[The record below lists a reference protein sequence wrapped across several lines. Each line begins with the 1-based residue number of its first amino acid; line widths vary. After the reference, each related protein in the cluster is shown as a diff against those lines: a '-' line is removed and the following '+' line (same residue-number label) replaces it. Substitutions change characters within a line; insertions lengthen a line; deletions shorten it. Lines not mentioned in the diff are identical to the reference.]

1 MSESDTS
8 EVDISLSQQS
18 PTQSP
23 QVSQDTK
30 PKKKS
35 VGFAAAP
42 EEDLKEHHKVLKQK
56 EEIKLKSSPFH
67 KIPAE
72 LAYLEK
78 RNSKIDP
85 KPIIDKNANHNPV
98 PNSRF
103 RLKDLPDLSKL
114 KFFDVKNIS
123 VQNKETELQ
132 FHYTT
137 INLPPSS
144 DSVIVDIKF
153 GGLNA
158 LDYAKINQYVLNLS
172 NVKVG
177 MGYEFSGLSPTLV
190 HPTSRR
196 GSLSSSQLIYPNRD
210 VLIKVDEE
218 TLNKLHQVDI
228 NINTAGVGKDFQIE
242 EDEQSSTTPK
252 KIAKTSCITSRK
264 NSEPHSTLPPLAKLC
279 SFPLLYNHSKQ
290 LLQHLNPKN
299 TEANIL
305 INGADINLGLTLL
318 QILDFKIISFD
329 LFNDGL
335 YFPGEKIPVNFK
347 KPNFFASE
355 VINALLVP
363 LRHNGDVG
371 EQQKIDEKNI
381 NDYKLD
387 MIIDLIGCK
396 KYFQT
401 TSTKINEIEE
411 INLPFK
417 QNISTS
423 LGKLFNGNVKE
434 PFLTRILKPKNYFP
448 RGILNP
454 WSSSWTSNLLNNWT
468 NYNYH
473 QETGLS
479 FKQQWCQQALD
490 LVLDD
495 KLKFKIDGLTEW
507 KNFKKKDV
515 RVDDAKYI
523 LQVEDF

>member
-1 MSESDTS
+1 MKLILVIRE
-8 EVDISLSQQS
+8 
-18 PTQSP
+18 
-23 QVSQDTK
+23 
-30 PKKKS
+30 KS
-35 VGFAAAP
+35 
-42 EEDLKEHHKVLKQK
+42 
-56 EEIKLKSSPFH
+56 
-67 KIPAE
+67 
-72 LAYLEK
+72 
-78 RNSKIDP
+78 
-85 KPIIDKNANHNPV
+85 
-98 PNSRF
+98 
-103 RLKDLPDLSKL
+103 L
-114 KFFDVKNIS
+114 KFM
-123 VQNKETELQ
+123 EG
-132 FHYTT
+132 
-137 INLPPSS
+137 
-144 DSVIVDIKF
+144 IVDQFQKKYY
-153 GGLNA
+153 N
-158 LDYAKINQYVLNLS
+158 
-172 NVKVG
+172 
-177 MGYEFSGLSPTLV
+177 P
-190 HPTSRR
+190 
-196 GSLSSSQLIYPNRD
+196 SQTR
-210 VLIKVDEE
+210 
-218 TLNKLHQVDI
+218 
-228 NINTAGVGKDFQIE
+228 
-242 EDEQSSTTPK
+242 
-252 KIAKTSCITSRK
+252 
-264 NSEPHSTLPPLAKLC
+264 
-279 SFPLLYNHSKQ
+279 
-290 LLQHLNPKN
+290 
-299 TEANIL
+299 
-305 INGADINLGLTLL
+305 
-318 QILDFKIISFD
+318 DFKIISFD

-434 PFLTRILKPKNYFP
+434 PFLTRILKPKKYGSSLVSACNFDISEPTYDIDHLVTFQE
-448 RGILNP
+448 GILNP
-454 WSSSWTSNLLNNWT
+454 WSSSWTSNILNNWT

-495 KLKFKIDGLTEW
+495 KLKFKIDGLTEG
-507 KNFKKKDV
+507 KNYKKKDV

>member
-1 MSESDTS
+1 MA
-8 EVDISLSQQS
+8 
-18 PTQSP
+18 
-23 QVSQDTK
+23 K
-30 PKKKS
+30 NYS
-35 VGFAAAP
+35 VGDYVFG
-42 EEDLKEHHKVLKQK
+42 L
-56 EEIKLKSSPFH
+56 
-67 KIPAE
+67 
-72 LAYLEK
+72 
-78 RNSKIDP
+78 ID
-85 KPIIDKNANHNPV
+85 
-98 PNSRF
+98 
-103 RLKDLPDLSKL
+103 
-114 KFFDVKNIS
+114 
-123 VQNKETELQ
+123 
-132 FHYTT
+132 
-137 INLPPSS
+137 
-144 DSVIVDIKF
+144 
-153 GGLNA
+153 
-158 LDYAKINQYVLNLS
+158 
-172 NVKVG
+172 
-177 MGYEFSGLSPTLV
+177 
-190 HPTSRR
+190 PTSRR

-252 KIAKTSCITSRK
+252 EDSKDDVASTSHK

-305 INGADINLGLTLL
+305 INGADTNLGLTLL
-318 QILDFKIISFD
+318 QILLKEYPNLEYMKLILVIREKSLKFMEGIVDQFQKKYYNPSQTRDFKIISFD

-363 LRHNGDVG
+363 LRHNGGVG

-417 QNISTS
+417 QNICTS

-434 PFLTRILKPKNYFP
+434 PFLTRILKPKKYGSSLVSACNFDISEPTYDIDHLVTFQE
-448 RGILNP
+448 GILNP